1 MSRRT
6 SLERAVIRDRW
17 LVLGS
22 LLLVAGAC
30 WAWIVPMA
38 SDMYGDM
45 TGPSAW
51 LMTRAWSGT
60 QLALLFAMWTAMMVG
75 MMLPSAAPTLL
86 VYGMVARRNDASGDA
101 ALRVHIFAG
110 GYLVVWTAF
119 SAIATLTQRAFTA
132 ADVLTPMM
140 EARAPLVSG
149 MMLVAAGLY
158 QLTPLKRACLSA
170 CQSPAAFL
178 VTHWRAGR
186 TGAFRIGLVHGWY
199 CLGCCWALML
209 LLFAGGVMN
218 LAIIVGLTVFLLVE
232 KLMPPTFQG
241 GRFSGAVL
249 LIAGAY
255 MVLAPYVHRAV

>member
-1 MSRRT
+1 VTERT
-6 SLERAVIRDRW
+6 SLERAVIRDRR

-38 SDMYGDM
+38 RDMYGDM

-51 LMTRAWSGT
+51 TMTSSWSGAH
-60 QLALLFAMWTAMMVG
+60 LALLFAMWAAMMIG

-86 VYGMVARRNDASGDA
+86 VYGMVARRGDGAGDA
-101 ALRVHIFAG
+101 PLRVHLFAG

-119 SAIATLTQRAFTA
+119 SAVAALAQRAFTA
-132 ADVLTPMM
+132 TDVLTPMM
-140 EARAPLVSG
+140 EARAPFASG
-149 MMLVAAGLY
+149 AMLVAAGAY

-178 VTHWRAGR
+178 VKHWRAGR
-186 TGAFRIGLVHGWY
+186 AGAFRIGLLHGWY

-218 LAIIVGLTVFLLVE
+218 LAVIAGLTTFLLLE

-241 GRFSGAVL
+241 GRFSGVVL
-249 LIAGAY
+249 VAAGVY
-255 MVLAPYVHRAV
+255 VTLAGL